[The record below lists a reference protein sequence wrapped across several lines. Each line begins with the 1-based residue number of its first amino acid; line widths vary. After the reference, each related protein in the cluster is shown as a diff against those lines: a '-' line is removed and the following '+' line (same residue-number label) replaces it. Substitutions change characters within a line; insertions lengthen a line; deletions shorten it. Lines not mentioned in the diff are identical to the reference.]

1 MNFYAVFVGC
11 PNSDAQM
18 SASCTGTNLDDCQV
32 SLAPQVAQFLSDH
45 ADMSIARF
53 EGKSM
58 GDLLGFAEVLGFWA
72 KEISEFE
79 FCYA

>member
-18 SASCTGTNLDDCQV
+18 SASYAGTDLDECCV
-32 SLAPQVAQFLSDH
+32 ALAPQVAQILSDH
-45 ADMSIARF
+45 ADIPIARF

-72 KEISEFE
+72 KEMTEFE
-79 FCYA
+79 LCYA